1 MKPGILL
8 ASPEGRKLIRKK
20 EILRALNE
28 YDNLALSAKDQ
39 GYLNLAKKSKL
50 SKISFLAT
58 LVREGTIK
66 LNVWKY

>member
-39 GYLNLAKKSKL
+39 GYLNLAKKVL
-50 SKISFLAT
+50 LNEEELKITAS
-58 LVREGTIK
+58 
-66 LNVWKY
+66 

>member
-28 YDNLALSAKDQ
+28 YGNLALSAKDK
-39 GYLNLAKKSKL
+39 GYLNFAKKVLL
-50 SKISFLAT
+50 SEEELKTTVS
-58 LVREGTIK
+58 
-66 LNVWKY
+66 

>member
-20 EILRALNE
+20 EILRALYE

-39 GYLNLAKKSKL
+39 GYLNLAKKVLL
-50 SKISFLAT
+50 SEEELKTTAS
-58 LVREGTIK
+58 
-66 LNVWKY
+66 

>member
-1 MKPGILL
+1 MKPGILI

-39 GYLNLAKKSKL
+39 GYLNLAKKVL
-50 SKISFLAT
+50 LNEEELKITAS
-58 LVREGTIK
+58 
-66 LNVWKY
+66 

>member
-28 YDNLALSAKDQ
+28 YDNLELSLKDQ
-39 GYLNLAKKSKL
+39 GYLNLAKKVL
-50 SKISFLAT
+50 LT
-58 LVREGTIK
+58 EQEIK
-66 LNVWKY
+66 TTAS

>member
-28 YDNLALSAKDQ
+28 YDNLVLSAKDQ
-39 GYLNLAKKSKL
+39 GYLNLAKKVL
-50 SKISFLAT
+50 LREEELKITAS
-58 LVREGTIK
+58 
-66 LNVWKY
+66 

>member
-39 GYLNLAKKSKL
+39 GYLNLAKKDSSAK
-50 SKISFLAT
+50 
-58 LVREGTIK
+58 R
-66 LNVWKY
+66 N

>member
-28 YDNLALSAKDQ
+28 YDNLELSGKDQ
-39 GYLNLAKKSKL
+39 GYLNLAKIVLLTEQELEITAS
-50 SKISFLAT
+50 
-58 LVREGTIK
+58 
-66 LNVWKY
+66 

>member
-28 YDNLALSAKDQ
+28 YDNLELSLKDQ
-39 GYLNLAKKSKL
+39 AYLNLAKIVL
-50 SKISFLAT
+50 LTEQELETTAT
-58 LVREGTIK
+58 
-66 LNVWKY
+66 

>member
-20 EILRALNE
+20 EILRALNK

-39 GYLNLAKKSKL
+39 GYLNLAKKVLL
-50 SKISFLAT
+50 SEEELKTTAS
-58 LVREGTIK
+58 
-66 LNVWKY
+66 

>member
-28 YDNLALSAKDQ
+28 YDNLVLSARDQ
-39 GYLNLAKKSKL
+39 GYLNLAKKVLLSEEKL
-50 SKISFLAT
+50 KTTAS
-58 LVREGTIK
+58 
-66 LNVWKY
+66 

>member
-28 YDNLALSAKDQ
+28 YDNLELSGKDQ
-39 GYLNLAKKSKL
+39 GYLNLAKIVL
-50 SKISFLAT
+50 LTEQELETTAT
-58 LVREGTIK
+58 
-66 LNVWKY
+66 

>member
-28 YDNLALSAKDQ
+28 YDNRALSAKDQ
-39 GYLNLAKKSKL
+39 GYLNLAKKVLL
-50 SKISFLAT
+50 SEEELKTTAS
-58 LVREGTIK
+58 
-66 LNVWKY
+66 

>member
-39 GYLNLAKKSKL
+39 GYLNLAKKVL
-50 SKISFLAT
+50 LREEELKITAS
-58 LVREGTIK
+58 
-66 LNVWKY
+66 

>member
-39 GYLNLAKKSKL
+39 GYLNLAKKVFL
-50 SKISFLAT
+50 SEEELKTTAS
-58 LVREGTIK
+58 
-66 LNVWKY
+66 

>member
-28 YDNLALSAKDQ
+28 YDNLELSGKDQ
-39 GYLNLAKKSKL
+39 GYLNLAKIVL
-50 SKISFLAT
+50 LT
-58 LVREGTIK
+58 
-66 LNVWKY
+66 

>member
-28 YDNLALSAKDQ
+28 YDNLELSGKDQ
-39 GYLNLAKKSKL
+39 GYLNLAKYVL
-50 SKISFLAT
+50 LTEQELDTTAT
-58 LVREGTIK
+58 
-66 LNVWKY
+66 

>member
-39 GYLNLAKKSKL
+39 GYLDLTKKVLLSEEKL
-50 SKISFLAT
+50 KTTAS
-58 LVREGTIK
+58 
-66 LNVWKY
+66 

>member
-1 MKPGILL
+1 MLSKECPKMKPGILL

-39 GYLNLAKKSKL
+39 GYLNLAKKVLL
-50 SKISFLAT
+50 SEEELKTTAS
-58 LVREGTIK
+58 
-66 LNVWKY
+66 

>member
-28 YDNLALSAKDQ
+28 YDNLELSGKDQ
-39 GYLNLAKKSKL
+39 GYLNLAKIVLLTEQELETTAS
-50 SKISFLAT
+50 
-58 LVREGTIK
+58 
-66 LNVWKY
+66 

>member
-28 YDNLALSAKDQ
+28 YDKLELSLKDQ
-39 GYLNLAKKSKL
+39 AYLNLAKIVL
-50 SKISFLAT
+50 LTEQELETTAT
-58 LVREGTIK
+58 
-66 LNVWKY
+66 

>member
-28 YDNLALSAKDQ
+28 YDKLELSGKDQ
-39 GYLNLAKKSKL
+39 GYLNLAKIVL
-50 SKISFLAT
+50 LTEQELETTAT
-58 LVREGTIK
+58 
-66 LNVWKY
+66 

>member
-28 YDNLALSAKDQ
+28 YDNLELSGKDQ
-39 GYLNLAKKSKL
+39 GYLNMAKIVL
-50 SKISFLAT
+50 LTEQELETTAT
-58 LVREGTIK
+58 
-66 LNVWKY
+66 

>member
-39 GYLNLAKKSKL
+39 GYLNLAKKVL
-50 SKISFLAT
+50 L
-58 LVREGTIK
+58 REEELKTTAS
-66 LNVWKY
+66 

>member
-39 GYLNLAKKSKL
+39 GYLDLAKKVLLSEEKL
-50 SKISFLAT
+50 KTTAS
-58 LVREGTIK
+58 
-66 LNVWKY
+66 

>member
-28 YDNLALSAKDQ
+28 YDNLELSIKDQ
-39 GYLNLAKKSKL
+39 AYLNLAKIVL
-50 SKISFLAT
+50 LTEQELETTAT
-58 LVREGTIK
+58 
-66 LNVWKY
+66 

>member
-28 YDNLALSAKDQ
+28 YDDLELSLKDQ
-39 GYLNLAKKSKL
+39 AYLNLAK
-50 SKISFLAT
+50 SFRFYFR
-58 LVREGTIK
+58 VP
-66 LNVWKY
+66 

>member
-28 YDNLALSAKDQ
+28 YATLEVSGKDQ
-39 GYLNLAKKSKL
+39 GYLNLAKIVL
-50 SKISFLAT
+50 LTEQELETTAT
-58 LVREGTIK
+58 
-66 LNVWKY
+66 